1 MMARHAMLQE
11 KAMEHDILKTLRD
24 HFQTGEPKK
33 EKRVC
38 IDAPKNQVYYRLIVI
53 GGAYYLEF
61 WIDSCANHRNDF
73 QRMLHDL
80 FASPEMQREYSFLS
94 YYNARGVRC
103 RRPSLTLADLETD
116 AAEMRKRL
124 ASIEKAVRDSSGPG
138 ASNPSVGIKESN
150 VAELL
155 GMRLKIPDYQRA
167 YCWGKEN
174 ILGLLEDLYQWQQR
188 HGGERIPYR
197 LGTVILKEQDNG
209 TYDVI
214 DGQQRLIT
222 LALIAVHLNL
232 GPKADKSKPD
242 IALGSN
248 NSTKKALDAIQNART
263 IIGEWFRK
271 HQKHSDD
278 STEEKQILDLET
290 ATVGVVV
297 IGRNESEDLSFTFFN
312 HLNSAGVLLTDYE
325 LLKGHHLRFVKES
338 GTAEIMARRWH
349 ELENGKIDGEQWRL
363 LHLCLFRI
371 RKWLANEGFSANAD
385 RLETHDLFKEFTL
398 GFEPLEELCTSYKPV
413 EIESLLSGGIEFF
426 EYVDRFRRLFES
438 FWEQPAVKAI
448 APLRSYS
455 YGTLYEGI
463 LALAFMFFCKFG
475 DIYLK
480 EATYAIAWLVSKI
493 RNEGQVRRDVIGKRD
508 EFRMIAKTIA
518 RATHESEVLGRILNR
533 LDTYA
538 VANLG
543 PTAKRY
549 WVGLRNVAGELLG
562 KDMNSVLVK
571 EQLNFIEPLMQAI
584 E

>member
-1 MMARHAMLQE
+1 MDN
-11 KAMEHDILKTLRD
+11 DILKILRE

-38 IDAPKNQVYYRLIVI
+38 IDAPKNQVYYRLVVI
-53 GGAYYLEF
+53 SGAYYLDF
-61 WIDSCANHRNDF
+61 WIDSCANERNSLQKTLRDMF
-73 QRMLHDL
+73 SSEAVQRD
-80 FASPEMQREYSFLS
+80 YSLLS

-103 RRPSLTLADLETD
+103 RRPSLTLSDLEVDVTD
-116 AAEMRKRL
+116 LRNRL
-124 ASIEKAVRDSSGPG
+124 APIEKDVWNSSISGNT
-138 ASNPSVGIKESN
+138 NPPVGISTMSVKEFLEMSLN
-150 VAELL
+150 
-155 GMRLKIPDYQRA
+155 IPNYQRA
-167 YCWGKEN
+167 YCWEREN
-174 ILGLLEDLYQWQQR
+174 ILGLLEDLSKWQQR
-188 HGGERIPYR
+188 HGYKKIPYR
-197 LGTVILKEQDNG
+197 LGTVILKEQANG

-222 LALIAVHLNL
+222 LALIAAHLN
-232 GPKADKSKPD
+232 PEPQPDKTKPN

-263 IIGEWFRK
+263 IIGEWFQN
-271 HQKHSDD
+271 HPKHSNG
-278 STEEKQILDLET
+278 TVQEKPILDLET

-448 APLRSYS
+448 APLRSHS

-549 WVGLRNVAGELLG
+549 WVGLRNVAEELLG